1 MPSIANKVA
10 ECEMETDV
18 RDREDQTDRRV
29 KDAHR
34 ETDHRVKDVHRIM
47 RHRLRPCP
55 EMTCENILTA

>member
-1 MPSIANKVA
+1 
-10 ECEMETDV
+10 METDV